1 MIIALIVE
9 AFKISIL
16 LGGAVL
22 GVVVGLNVLS
32 FVTTRLFAI
41 PVLAFVVVA
50 SFTHKSYL
58 SLTSQTD
65 KLRRY
70 YGEH

>member
-1 MIIALIVE
+1 MIFALIVE

-16 LGGAVL
+16 FGS
-22 GVVVGLNVLS
+22 GVVGIIVALNILN
-32 FVTTRLFAI
+32 FVTTRLVAV
-41 PVLAFVVVA
+41 PVLIFVVVA
-50 SFTHKSYL
+50 SFIHKCYL

-70 YGEH
+70 YGQY